1 MQFSSWN
8 RNVMLNA
15 VHASEA
21 VTEAGVQ
28 RAHDLVVAPVVT
40 RVLGHLCQTNR
51 KIEFLNLDLG
61 DVAPLFMVYHATM

>member
-1 MQFSSWN
+1 ME
-8 RNVMLNA
+8 A
-15 VHASEA
+15 VYAASEA
-21 VTEAGVQ
+21 VTEAGIL
-28 RAHDLVVAPVVT
+28 RAHDLVLARVVT